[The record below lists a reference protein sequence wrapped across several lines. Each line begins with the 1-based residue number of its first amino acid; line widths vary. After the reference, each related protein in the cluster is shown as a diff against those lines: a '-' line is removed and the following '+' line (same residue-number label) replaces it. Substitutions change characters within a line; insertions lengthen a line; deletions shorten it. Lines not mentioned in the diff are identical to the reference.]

1 MQIPWIVHNVMAL
14 HVGKMQLTRG
24 SVSMKSAVATYRERP
39 ITLAGLRGF
48 EAAARHMSL
57 TRAAQELN
65 LTQSAISRQVQGL
78 EEELGVSLFARKA
91 REIVLTPAGREWLP
105 QLQTLLRQLDTSVE
119 RLRRE
124 ANSPRVTISTFA
136 SFASL
141 WLIPRLGDFRAL
153 RPNVDIDLGATD
165 RIVDLESE
173 DVDLAIRYLAHENAP
188 PEAELLFEETLF
200 PLVSPTYMKSSKRL
214 TCLDDLNQHTLIEAK
229 AGGLAEVRSQWS
241 EFFASLGLKHIKGA
255 GEIRFD
261 FIAQTMMA
269 AERGQGVALGR
280 TYGGDLYMKGELVRP
295 FDVAVSTGAGCF
307 LIVSPRVSER
317 PEAKLFAEWV
327 RTEAQKFNRELSR
340 WFSRTKHG
348 SSATPTKRATKKR
361 GKIR

>member
-1 MQIPWIVHNVMAL
+1 
-14 HVGKMQLTRG
+14 
-24 SVSMKSAVATYRERP
+24 MKSAVTNFRERP

-57 TRAAQELN
+57 TKAAQELN
-65 LTQSAISRQVQGL
+65 LTQSAVSRQVQGL
-78 EEELGVSLFARKA
+78 EEELGVALFARKA

-105 QLQTLLRQLDTSVE
+105 QLQSLLRQLDGSVE

-124 ANSPRVTISTFA
+124 AHSPRVTISTFA

-165 RIVDLESE
+165 RIVDLDSE
-173 DVDLAIRYLAHENAP
+173 DIDLAIRYLARENAP
-188 PEAELLFEETLF
+188 ANAELLFEEVLF
-200 PLVSPTYMKSSKRL
+200 PLVSPTYLQGSKRL
-214 TCLDDLNQHTLIEAK
+214 VSLDDLNQHTLIEAK
-229 AGGLAEVRSQWS
+229 AGGVAEVRSQWS
-241 EFFASLGLKHIKGA
+241 EFFKSLGMKHIKGA

-280 TYGGDLYMKGELVRP
+280 TYGADLYMKGELVRP

-307 LIVSPRVSER
+307 LVVSPRVAER
-317 PEAKLFAEWV
+317 PEAKFFVEWL
-327 RTEAQKFNRELSR
+327 RAEAQKFNRELSN
-340 WFSRTKHG
+340 WFARTHEAPKA
-348 SSATPTKRATKKR
+348 SSGAKPASKKR
-361 GKIR
+361 RADAR

>member
-1 MQIPWIVHNVMAL
+1 
-14 HVGKMQLTRG
+14 
-24 SVSMKSAVATYRERP
+24 MKSAVTTYRERP

-65 LTQSAISRQVQGL
+65 LTQSAVSRQVQGL
-78 EEELGVSLFARKA
+78 EDELGVALFARKA

-105 QLQTLLRQLDTSVE
+105 QLQSLLRQLDGSVE
-119 RLRRE
+119 RIRRE
-124 ANSPRVTISTFA
+124 AHSPRVTISTFA

-165 RIVDLESE
+165 RIVDLDSE
-173 DVDLAIRYLAHENAP
+173 DIDLAIRYLPRESAP
-188 PEAELLFEETLF
+188 PNAELLFEEVLF
-200 PLVSPTYMKSSKRL
+200 PLVSPSYLQGTRRL
-214 TCLDDLNQHTLIEAK
+214 ASLEDLNVHTLIEAK
-229 AGGLAEVRSQWS
+229 AGGVAEVRSQWS

-307 LIVSPRVSER
+307 LVVSPRVAER
-317 PEAKLFAEWV
+317 AEAKFFVEWL
-327 RTEAQKFNRELSR
+327 RNEAQKFNRELSE
-340 WFSRTKHG
+340 WFKRTNE
-348 SSATPTKRATKKR
+348 SSALPAKARGGAAKRSRVAS
-361 GKIR
+361 

>member
-1 MQIPWIVHNVMAL
+1 
-14 HVGKMQLTRG
+14 
-24 SVSMKSAVATYRERP
+24 MKSAVTTYRERP

-65 LTQSAISRQVQGL
+65 LTQSAVSRQVQGL
-78 EEELGVSLFARKA
+78 EDELGVALFARKA

-105 QLQTLLRQLDTSVE
+105 QLQTLLRQLDGSVE
-119 RLRRE
+119 RIRRE
-124 ANSPRVTISTFA
+124 AHSPRVTISTFA

-165 RIVDLESE
+165 RIVDLDSE
-173 DVDLAIRYLAHENAP
+173 DIDLAIRYLPRESAP
-188 PEAELLFEETLF
+188 SNAELLFEEVLF
-200 PLVSPTYMKSSKRL
+200 PLVSPTYLQGPKKLASL
-214 TCLDDLNQHTLIEAK
+214 ADLDAHTLIEAK
-229 AGGLAEVRSQWS
+229 AGGVAEVRSQWS

-307 LIVSPRVSER
+307 LVVSPRVAER
-317 PEAKLFAEWV
+317 AEAKFFVEWL
-327 RTEAQKFNRELSR
+327 RSEAQKFNRELSE
-340 WFSRTKHG
+340 WFKRTNETYAAAPKAQSG
-348 SSATPTKRATKKR
+348 VTKRSR
-361 GKIR
+361 GAR